1 MAQRYPF
8 PFRPSLVV
16 PKTLGSAFTYLQQLA
31 YLNDQIEQLK
41 ARVEVLEEAED
52 PPTEVQ

>member
-1 MAQRYPF
+1 MTQRYPF

-31 YLNDQIEQLK
+31 YLEAQIEELK
-41 ARVEVLEEAED
+41 ARVEVLENPSD
-52 PPTEVQ
+52 

>member
-1 MAQRYPF
+1 MSHRYPF

-16 PKTLGSAFTYLQQLA
+16 PKTPGSAFTYLQQLA

-41 ARVEVLEEAED
+41 ARVEELENPSD
-52 PPTEVQ
+52 

>member
-1 MAQRYPF
+1 MSHRYPF

-31 YLNDQIEQLK
+31 YLEAQIEELK
-41 ARVEVLEEAED
+41 ARVEELENPSD
-52 PPTEVQ
+52 

>member
-1 MAQRYPF
+1 MTHRYPF

-52 PPTEVQ
+52 PPSEV

>member
-1 MAQRYPF
+1 MAHRYPF

-31 YLNDQIEQLK
+31 YLEAQIEELK
-41 ARVEVLEEAED
+41 ARVEELEN
-52 PPTEVQ
+52 PSN

>member
-31 YLNDQIEQLK
+31 YLEAQIEELK
-41 ARVEVLEEAED
+41 ARVEELEKPSD
-52 PPTEVQ
+52 

>member
-1 MAQRYPF
+1 MAHRYPF

-31 YLNDQIEQLK
+31 YLEAQIEELK
-41 ARVEVLEEAED
+41 ARVEVLENPSD
-52 PPTEVQ
+52 